1 MGKNPI
7 DYNKLRE
14 LGMKVLISLSTESWV
29 HQEYCRSQSLYKDCT
44 KSSCYLRM
52 ICSLQKGNFFDS
64 SD

>member
-1 MGKNPI
+1 MGKNPM

-14 LGMKVLISLSTESWV
+14 LGMKSIDRLTSESWV
-29 HQEYCRSQSLYKDCT
+29 HQEFLSLYKDCP

-52 ICSLQKGNFFDS
+52 ICSLQERKFFYS